1 MSDVKEL
8 LKEAVRECD
17 RIQATND
24 WEHAKSCA
32 RYASKKLDEAL
43 AALPVWVSGDAVLF
57 NGDTYTV
64 VPVATAGGTVSSW
77 SDLFP
82 CDVPKPG
89 DEVVILRPIPAPPT
103 EGE

>member
-1 MSDVKEL
+1 MNRDELQRRADHESTVASLMKE
-8 LKEAVRECD
+8 R
-17 RIQATND
+17 
-24 WEHAKSCA
+24 
-32 RYASKKLDEAL
+32 DEAL

-89 DEVVILRPIPAPPT
+89 DEVVILRPLPAPPT
-103 EGE
+103 EKGQ